1 MSEMTQQD
9 GLLADLRQLDPFA
22 FWIIPG
28 APFEVDYAVLGITG
42 GFVVV
47 ADEHDGYVK
56 IAMKRATAGGERIQ
70 GFSKARRG
78 ARLFQEQLSRIN
90 VHVPEVEAFMC
101 FRRATVGRPQQF
113 KGVWLA
119 NPADLRRI
127 ITDRSPALQHKDAK
141 DYASRLGAVKDKD
154 VGAKPLVDEP
164 EAEGD
169 LSDANDAA
177 LGGLA
182 SLGGFGDFV

>member
-1 MSEMTQQD
+1 M
-9 GLLADLRQLDPFA
+9 
-22 FWIIPG
+22 
-28 APFEVDYAVLGITG
+28 
-42 GFVVV
+42 
-47 ADEHDGYVK
+47 
-56 IAMKRATAGGERIQ
+56 
-70 GFSKARRG
+70 
-78 ARLFQEQLSRIN
+78 
-90 VHVPEVEAFMC
+90 
-101 FRRATVGRPQQF
+101 
-113 KGVWLA
+113 
-119 NPADLRRI
+119 